1 MKEFKINKNDSGQ
14 RVDKFIL
21 KTVPKLPKSLL
32 YKYIRLKRIK
42 VNKKRCEISQVLAEN
57 DMVEMYINDEFF
69 DIKKNTEFLT
79 INSSLNI
86 IYEDENI
93 LIVNKPAGTDV
104 HRGSENNKE
113 TLIDIIKSY
122 LYQKNEYN
130 PDEENSFS
138 PAICNRL
145 DRNTTGLVIAA
156 KNAQSLREINE
167 RIRSREIVKKY
178 LCICC
183 GIISE
188 NEFIKT
194 DYLKKC
200 QHNRVEIISNP
211 AQGYKKIITGCK
223 VISRKNNFTLAEI
236 NLITGRTHQI
246 RAHLA
251 YLGYPILGDGKYGS
265 VTVNKR
271 MGIFHQQLC
280 AYSLEFK
287 LNSGGILDYLNGKI
301 FKVPDTGFSLN
312 IFWQNISPFI

>member
-32 YKYIRLKRIK
+32 YKYIRLKSIK

-69 DIKKNTEFLT
+69 EIKKNTEFLT

-104 HRGSENNKE
+104 HRGSQNNKE

-122 LYQKNEYN
+122 LYQKSEYN

-183 GIISE
+183 GIISK

-211 AQGYKKIITGCK
+211 VQGYKKIITGCK

-312 IFWQNISPFI
+312 IF

>member
-14 RVDKFIL
+14 RVDKFVL
-21 KTVPKLPKSLL
+21 KAVPKLPKSLL

-42 VNKKRCEISQVLAEN
+42 VNKKRCEISQILAEN
-57 DMVEMYINDEFF
+57 DVVEMYINDEFLESE
-69 DIKKNTEFLT
+69 KNAEFLT
-79 INSSLNI
+79 VNSSLNI
-86 IYEDENI
+86 IYEDKNI
-93 LIVNKPAGTDV
+93 LIVNKPVGTDV
-104 HRGSENNKE
+104 HRGSKNNKD

-122 LYQKNEYN
+122 LYKKNEYN
-130 PDEENSFS
+130 PVEENSFS

-156 KNAQSLREINE
+156 KNAQALREINAG
-167 RIRSREIVKKY
+167 IRSREIVKKY

-183 GIISE
+183 GIIPKD
-188 NEFIKT
+188 EFIAT

-200 QHNRVEIISNP
+200 QHNRVNIISNS
-211 AQGYKKIITGCK
+211 AEGYKKIITGCK

-265 VTVNKR
+265 VAVNKR

-287 LNSGGILDYLNGKI
+287 LNSSGVLNYLNGKT
-301 FKVPDTGFSLN
+301 FKVPKPDFLLN
-312 IFWQNISPFI
+312 IF

>member
-69 DIKKNTEFLT
+69 EIKKNTEFLT

-104 HRGSENNKE
+104 HRGSQNNKE

-122 LYQKNEYN
+122 LYQKSEYN

-167 RIRSREIVKKY
+167 RIR
-178 LCICC
+178 
-183 GIISE
+183 
-188 NEFIKT
+188 
-194 DYLKKC
+194 
-200 QHNRVEIISNP
+200 
-211 AQGYKKIITGCK
+211 
-223 VISRKNNFTLAEI
+223 
-236 NLITGRTHQI
+236 
-246 RAHLA
+246 
-251 YLGYPILGDGKYGS
+251 
-265 VTVNKR
+265 
-271 MGIFHQQLC
+271 
-280 AYSLEFK
+280 
-287 LNSGGILDYLNGKI
+287 
-301 FKVPDTGFSLN
+301 
-312 IFWQNISPFI
+312 